1 MKRWEQIHVPV
12 FPQNPFRHFSYFS
25 IESEAFFPPRLK
37 RLLPARVL
45 SWVRTVSPVIGH
57 LGKPEWPQV
66 TGFALPE
73 MDDVPLCLVYCTEDV
88 RPTGSW
94 AFVLGLWAGS
104 FICFES
110 EPCDGGREKAKE
122 VQRWEGIGV
131 TSERPAGSAR
141 LRAALHSDVSER
153 RGDPGTQPAPGSADP
168 APPALQNARRPDC
181 RCSAPHPHPRRK
193 RGFLQKVRR
202 EKSRAYFQ
210 LNLQKS

>member
-122 VQRWEGIGV
+122 GLNRWMRSFFMV
-131 TSERPAGSAR
+131 CV
-141 LRAALHSDVSER
+141 L
-153 RGDPGTQPAPGSADP
+153 
-168 APPALQNARRPDC
+168 
-181 RCSAPHPHPRRK
+181 
-193 RGFLQKVRR
+193 
-202 EKSRAYFQ
+202 
-210 LNLQKS
+210 